1 MQVSVSVG
9 LQIKTV
15 ERLKVIS
22 ERLHVSRNK
31 LMNEGIEMVL
41 QKYEGEE
48 D

>member
-15 ERLKVIS
+15 DRLKTIS
-22 ERLHVSRNK
+22 ERLHISRNK
-31 LMNEGIEMVL
+31 LMNEGIEMML
-41 QKYEGEE
+41 QKYEKE